1 MLLSMQHNYPVQKQ
15 LAPGTA
21 ISIALSEDT
30 TMKANVRLGRIW
42 NIPIGLNSSWFL
54 IFALSTWSL
63 AMGFFPAA
71 IADLPAGVYWLLG
84 ALTSVL
90 FFGSVLAHELGHAF
104 LALRNSVPVRAITL
118 FFFGGVAEITREP
131 RSAGAE
137 FRIAIAGPL
146 VSIALAAL
154 FGLVGLLAQAVP
166 EIAAPAQWLARINL
180 ILALFNMLPAFPL
193 DGGRVLRAALWRFTG
208 SELRATTQAA
218 RVGQLFAWGMVGF
231 GVLTA
236 LTGNLINGIWL
247 AILGLFINGAAVGSR
262 QQASVQQAL
271 AGVTAG
277 QLMSR
282 TILRVPSWVTAG
294 DLLTPST
301 LSQGHRVFLVED
313 FGELRGLL
321 SLSDVAQRSPNQW
334 RTAKVDQL
342 LTPWDDMVTV
352 QPDADGADVLRLLA
366 ERQLGQVLVIEPGA
380 RQVLGVVGPEQIQN
394 YLRLHAELGGQRGQ
408 VSSQPAA

>member
-1 MLLSMQHNYPVQKQ
+1 M
-15 LAPGTA
+15 
-21 ISIALSEDT
+21 

-42 NIPIGLNSSWFL
+42 NIPIGLNGSWFL

-63 AMGFFPAA
+63 SMGFFPAA
-71 IADLPAGVYWLLG
+71 IPGLQTGVYWLLG

-154 FGLVGLLAQAVP
+154 FGLVALLAQAVP
-166 EIAAPAQWLARINL
+166 EIAAPAGWLARINL

-193 DGGRVLRAALWRFTG
+193 DGGRVLRAALWRFGG
-208 SELRATTQAA
+208 SELRATNQAA

-236 LTGNLINGIWL
+236 LTGNLFNGIWL

-282 TILRVPSWVTAG
+282 TVLRVPSWVTAG

-334 RTAKVDQL
+334 RTAKVGDL
-342 LTPWDDMVTV
+342 LTPWDDVVMV
-352 QPDADGADVLRLLA
+352 QPDADGAGVLRLLA
-366 ERQLGQVLVIEPGA
+366 ERRLGQVVVAEAGS
-380 RQVLGVVGPEQIQN
+380 RDVLGVIGPEQIQN

>member
-1 MLLSMQHNYPVQKQ
+1 
-15 LAPGTA
+15 
-21 ISIALSEDT
+21 
-30 TMKANVRLGRIW
+30 MKANVRLGRIW
-42 NIPIGLNSSWFL
+42 NIPIGLNGSWFL

-63 AMGFFPAA
+63 SMGFFPAA
-71 IADLPAGVYWLLG
+71 IPGLQTGVYWLLG

-154 FGLVGLLAQAVP
+154 FGLVALLAQAVP
-166 EIAAPAQWLARINL
+166 EIAAPAGWLARINL

-193 DGGRVLRAALWRFTG
+193 DGGRVLRAALWRFGG
-208 SELRATTQAA
+208 SELRATNQAA

-236 LTGNLINGIWL
+236 LTGNLFNGIWL

-282 TILRVPSWVTAG
+282 TVLRVPSWVTAG

-334 RTAKVDQL
+334 RTAKVGDL
-342 LTPWDDMVTV
+342 LTPWDDVVMV
-352 QPDADGADVLRLLA
+352 QPDADGAGVLRLLA
-366 ERQLGQVLVIEPGA
+366 ERRLGQVVVAEAGS
-380 RQVLGVVGPEQIQN
+380 RDVLGVIGPEQIQN

>member
-1 MLLSMQHNYPVQKQ
+1 
-15 LAPGTA
+15 
-21 ISIALSEDT
+21 LSEDT

-71 IADLPAGVYWLLG
+71 IAELPAGAYWLLG

-104 LALRNSVPVRAITL
+104 FALRNSVPVRAITL

-231 GVLTA
+231 GVVSA
-236 LTGNLINGIWL
+236 LSGNLFNGIWL
-247 AILGLFINGAAVGSR
+247 VILGLFINGAAAASR
-262 QQASVQQAL
+262 QQANMQQAL
-271 AGVTAG
+271 QGVTAG

-282 TILRVPSWVTAG
+282 SVLRVPSWVTAG

-301 LSQGHRVFLVED
+301 LSQGHRAFLVED
-313 FGELRGLL
+313 FGQVRGLL
-321 SLSDVAQRSPNQW
+321 SLSDVAQTARGQW
-334 RTAKVDQL
+334 RTAKVEEL
-342 LTPWDDMVTV
+342 LTPWDQLVTV
-352 QPDADGADVLRLLA
+352 QPDTEAAAVLRLMA
-366 ERQLGQVLVIEPGA
+366 ERNLAQVLVAEAGTS
-380 RQVLGVVGPEQIQN
+380 QVLGLISHEQVRN
-394 YLRLHAELGGQRGQ
+394 YLRLQAELGVQGGR
-408 VSSQPAA
+408 VSSQPVA